1 MNKMIAVLMF
11 AGLTVSSASFA
22 GSTTTHESIYE
33 PGYLSSLSDKGSLG
47 GRAATREVPAHES
60 TYDPAYLRALGQAP
74 AGKSFDGLVINHEST
89 YAPGVL
95 RSFTSERAA
104 PMRSAQAPA
113 DRSAI

>member
-33 PGYLSSLSDKGSLG
+33 PGYLSSLSDKGALG
-47 GRAATREVPAHES
+47 GRAESGDVLAHES
-60 TYDPAYLRALGQAP
+60 TYDPAYLRALSQAP
-74 AGKSFDGLVINHEST
+74 AGKSFDGMVLNHEST

-95 RSFTSERAA
+95 HSFTSARTA
-104 PMRSAQAPA
+104 PMRSAQAST

>member
-22 GSTTTHESIYE
+22 GGATTHESIYE
-33 PGYLSSLSDKGSLG
+33 PGYLSSLSDKGAQG
-47 GRAATREVPAHES
+47 GRAASGNVFTHET
-60 TYDPAYLRALGQAP
+60 TYDPVYLRALSTAP
-74 AGKSFDGLVINHEST
+74 AGKVADGLVINHESI

-95 RSFTSERAA
+95 RSFISERAA
-104 PMRSAQAPA
+104 PMQRAQATA

>member
-1 MNKMIAVLMF
+1 MTKMIAVLMF
-11 AGLTVSSASFA
+11 AGLTVSTASFA

-33 PGYLSSLSDKGSLG
+33 PGYLSSLSDKGALG
-47 GRAATREVPAHES
+47 GRAASGDVLAHES
-60 TYDPAYLRALGQAP
+60 TFDPVHLRALSQAP
-74 AGKSFDGLVINHEST
+74 AGKSFDGLVINHESV

-95 RSFTSERAA
+95 SSFTSERAA

>member
-33 PGYLSSLSDKGSLG
+33 PGYLSSLSDKGALG
-47 GRAATREVPAHES
+47 GRAASGDVLAHES
-60 TYDPAYLRALGQAP
+60 TYDPAYLRTLSQAP
-74 AGKSFDGLVINHEST
+74 GGKSFDGLVINHEST

-104 PMRSAQAPA
+104 SMRSAQAPA

>member
-11 AGLTVSSASFA
+11 VGLTVSSASFA
-22 GSTTTHESIYE
+22 GTTTTHESIYE
-33 PGYLSSLSDKGSLG
+33 PGYLSSLSDKGAPD
-47 GRAATREVPAHES
+47 GRSATRDVLAHES
-60 TYDPAYLRALGQAP
+60 TYDPAYLRALSQAP

-95 RSFTSERAA
+95 RSFTSERAV

>member
-22 GSTTTHESIYE
+22 GTTTTHESIYE
-33 PGYLSSLSDKGSLG
+33 PGYLSSLSDKGALG
-47 GRAATREVPAHES
+47 GRAETRDVVAHES
-60 TYDPAYLRALGQAP
+60 TYDPAYLRALSQAP
-74 AGKSFDGLVINHEST
+74 AGKSFDGLVINHESI

-95 RSFTSERAA
+95 RGFTSGRAA

-113 DRSAI
+113 DHSAI